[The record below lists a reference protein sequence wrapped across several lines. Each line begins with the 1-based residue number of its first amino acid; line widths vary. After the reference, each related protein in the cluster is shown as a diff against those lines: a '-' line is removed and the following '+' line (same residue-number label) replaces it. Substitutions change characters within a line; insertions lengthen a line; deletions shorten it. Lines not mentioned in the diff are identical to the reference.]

1 MTVTTTTAP
10 LRASRARRRVS
21 LRVKA
26 LLIAVLPVLV
36 LGLLTAL
43 ILTVQRRAALDA
55 ISRNLS
61 GSVAGLLASTL
72 DVQDLNLVDTQLRA
86 AVASPSVA
94 FIDVQPAGQELRFFI
109 SDEPDSDWYL
119 RALLDDFR
127 REQPGGTH
135 LRLTDRRADAYR
147 AALAALEP
155 GTPASVR
162 QHLEDRLSALERVQG
177 QTQAIELTQLD
188 VYETPAGRA
197 LRPPGTPPPS
207 GTLLFRLD
215 IGVTLNDLG
224 GVLDRQLYLVLL
236 AGAVVALLA
245 ALAAYRAVRGLVRVI
260 LAITDAAH
268 HASLGRL
275 NEPLDARQLGSNDEL
290 HDLVTALERLRV
302 SLHLALSRLL
312 PGGKGP

>member
-1 MTVTTTTAP
+1 MTVTTTPAP
-10 LRASRARRRVS
+10 LSVPRVRRRIS

-61 GSVAGLLASTL
+61 TSVAGLLASTL

-94 FIDVQPAGQELRFFI
+94 FVDVQPAGQELRFFT
-109 SDEPDSDWYL
+109 SDTPDSDWYL
-119 RALLDDFR
+119 RARLDEFR
-127 REQPGGTH
+127 RDHPGGTH
-135 LRLTDRRADAYR
+135 LRLTDRRAEAYR

-155 GTPASVR
+155 GTPESVR
-162 QHLEDRLSALERVQG
+162 QHLQERIAALEKVQG
-177 QTQAIELTQLD
+177 QTQATELTQVE
-188 VYETPAGRA
+188 VYETPRGRA
-197 LRPPGTPPPS
+197 LRFPGTPQPP
-207 GTLLFRLD
+207 GALLFRLD

-275 NEPLDARQLGSNDEL
+275 HEPLDARQLGSNDEL
-290 HDLVTALERLRV
+290 HDLANALERLRV
-302 SLHLALSRLL
+302 SLHLALSRLR
-312 PGGKGP
+312 PGGKAP